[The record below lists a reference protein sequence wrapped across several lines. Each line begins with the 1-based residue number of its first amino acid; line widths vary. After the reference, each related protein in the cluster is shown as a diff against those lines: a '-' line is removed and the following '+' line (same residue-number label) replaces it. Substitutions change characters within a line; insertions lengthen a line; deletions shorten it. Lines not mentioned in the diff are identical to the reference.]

1 MKFYNCTSCGDA
13 ENELR
18 AVDSPEG
25 LLCEECAVN
34 YHCQSEIDKD
44 KVYEALSLME
54 LLINEHRHNKL
65 NLKDLVRSLGKQMR
79 KLEEEVK

>member
-25 LLCEECAVN
+25 ILCEKCAVK
-34 YHCQSEIDKD
+34 YHCQPVMNEN
-44 KVYEALSLME
+44 KVYGALNLME
-54 LLINEHRHNKL
+54 LLIDEHRHNKL